1 MQSRTYTV
9 NKMWK
14 IWKKEKEERVNK
26 IQVKGKD
33 IFEFD
38 LDEKWD
44 ITQVN
49 FNYTIGGKVSQIILF
64 IDNIGE

>member
-1 MQSRTYTV
+1 MRSRTYTV

-14 IWKKEKEERVNK
+14 IWKKENDKKVNK

-38 LDEKWD
+38 LDNEWN
-44 ITQVN
+44 ITQVGFEYN
-49 FNYTIGGKVSQIILF
+49 GQGRVSQMVIF
-64 IDNIGE
+64 IENKGE

>member
-49 FNYTIGGKVSQIILF
+49 FNYTISGKVSQIILF